1 MTRLLLQNSFFKKRV
16 NTLLILSSLLFSFST
31 FGVSSLTQT
40 VSTSLTNNLVGPGK
54 VFTVTSNIKLNGTK
68 DLTSFMPSVKVSGAL
83 SVTSCVF
90 YNLKTNVS
98 YNGVVLYDGINTN
111 VTFSG
116 VSSLVV
122 GSTYRIITSLKSRL
136 TDDIG
141 NVYANGSACAVVST
155 LKGLFSGSAYQSTA
169 TKALSFNLADQSNLT
184 FSEKSTSGIESTLMD
199 SWSVSTVDYD
209 NDNDDDLFFTDMTAN
224 QPNRLFQN
232 NGKAVFTKVT
242 TGAIVNDLAQSMSSS
257 WADFDND
264 GDLDVVVAN
273 TSVVPCTFYVN
284 NGNGTFTKN
293 ITAGFTKQ
301 NGYYHHVSWVDV
313 DNDGILELYLGN
325 YLPTRFNEL
334 WKRDASGNWVLW
346 ADNLL
351 SQVVGSSTGS
361 TWADYDKDGFQDLL
375 ILNNEGGKN
384 KMYHN
389 LGNGNFESVSNII
402 TANGGRSV
410 GSTWG
415 DIDNDGD
422 LDLFISNSGDV
433 NNDLFI
439 NNGSALFSKVIT
451 GEIVTDG
458 GHSHGASFADI
469 DKDMDLDLYVANDQ
483 GNKFLYL
490 NNGSGVFTKVIQDF
504 TASNYGLSFG
514 VSFSDLDADGDM
526 DLITSSHTNQ
536 KAHVFLKNNNTNKY
550 YKIRLIGTASNKS
563 AVGTRIRLKANG
575 VWQTRIVNSQNGF
588 GGQNSYRQHFG
599 VGTAS
604 KIDSVIVYWPSG
616 NIQLLKNVNVNQN
629 TVMTESSSSL
639 ITAKAFYDANNNCVL
654 DAGEK
659 LLEGVK
665 FKFNNG
671 AFIALSDESG
681 IVNINLAKGNY
692 TVSIDGLQYTKT
704 CSSTTT
710 FSITTVG
717 GTKNIGLFALKPV
730 CSGSDVDVKA
740 YTVVMRRGFPSNY
753 QINVVNKGVASNGNI
768 LLTAKIPS
776 YITIDSSDLAWSSNT
791 VIGGNT
797 VITWDLGTLNY
808 SDLSLIHLYYVVPIS
823 VELGIGVQSI
833 FSMNGIGDECNVL
846 NDVFTDLQTVVGS
859 VDPNDILAYPTGDT
873 ENHFINRKQD
883 ITYRIRFQNVGN
895 YEAEF
900 VNVIDELPLGIDV
913 SSISNIT
920 SSHRYELT
928 TEENKLHFYFPNIDL
943 PDSTTNLEGSNGF
956 IQFTVSQNSDVEN
969 GDILENKASIQ
980 FDYNEF
986 IITNTV
992 FHTII
997 VNQNGINQ
1005 GTLILFPNPANEY
1018 AFARINLDEDIN
1030 PEIKLITVYD
1040 LLGNQVYNEECK
1052 ANIMKLEVAHL
1063 PVGSYMVSATD
1074 ILGRIYTGKL
1084 IVSRY

>member
-1 MTRLLLQNSFFKKRV
+1 M
-16 NTLLILSSLLFSFST
+16 
-31 FGVSSLTQT
+31 
-40 VSTSLTNNLVGPGK
+40 
-54 VFTVTSNIKLNGTK
+54 
-68 DLTSFMPSVKVSGAL
+68 
-83 SVTSCVF
+83 
-90 YNLKTNVS
+90 
-98 YNGVVLYDGINTN
+98 
-111 VTFSG
+111 
-116 VSSLVV
+116 
-122 GSTYRIITSLKSRL
+122 
-136 TDDIG
+136 
-141 NVYANGSACAVVST
+141 
-155 LKGLFSGSAYQSTA
+155 
-169 TKALSFNLADQSNLT
+169 
-184 FSEKSTSGIESTLMD
+184 
-199 SWSVSTVDYD
+199 
-209 NDNDDDLFFTDMTAN
+209 
-224 QPNRLFQN
+224 
-232 NGKAVFTKVT
+232 
-242 TGAIVNDLAQSMSSS
+242 
-257 WADFDND
+257 
-264 GDLDVVVAN
+264 
-273 TSVVPCTFYVN
+273 
-284 NGNGTFTKN
+284 
-293 ITAGFTKQ
+293 
-301 NGYYHHVSWVDV
+301 
-313 DNDGILELYLGN
+313 
-325 YLPTRFNEL
+325 
-334 WKRDASGNWVLW
+334 
-346 ADNLL
+346 
-351 SQVVGSSTGS
+351 
-361 TWADYDKDGFQDLL
+361 
-375 ILNNEGGKN
+375 
-384 KMYHN
+384 
-389 LGNGNFESVSNII
+389 
-402 TANGGRSV
+402 
-410 GSTWG
+410 
-415 DIDNDGD
+415 
-422 LDLFISNSGDV
+422 
-433 NNDLFI
+433 
-439 NNGSALFSKVIT
+439 
-451 GEIVTDG
+451 
-458 GHSHGASFADI
+458 
-469 DKDMDLDLYVANDQ
+469 
-483 GNKFLYL
+483 
-490 NNGSGVFTKVIQDF
+490 
-504 TASNYGLSFG
+504 
-514 VSFSDLDADGDM
+514 
-526 DLITSSHTNQ
+526 
-536 KAHVFLKNNNTNKY
+536 
-550 YKIRLIGTASNKS
+550 
-563 AVGTRIRLKANG
+563 
-575 VWQTRIVNSQNGF
+575 
-588 GGQNSYRQHFG
+588 
-599 VGTAS
+599 
-604 KIDSVIVYWPSG
+604 
-616 NIQLLKNVNVNQN
+616 
-629 TVMTESSSSL
+629 
-639 ITAKAFYDANNNCVL
+639 
-654 DAGEK
+654 
-659 LLEGVK
+659 
-665 FKFNNG
+665 
-671 AFIALSDESG
+671 
-681 IVNINLAKGNY
+681 
-692 TVSIDGLQYTKT
+692 SIDGLQYTKT